1 MNTAR
6 SGPPASL
13 YVAGPFSMG
22 YVDFFT
28 FLIPLYGL
36 SLGLDAA
43 EIGILVGARS
53 ILALFLSI
61 HIGVSMDR
69 FGTRRVTLFFVWTGM
84 ALAPLFPLVPG
95 FWALLLLQLVNGAAV
110 SFAWS
115 GAQTLIAQ
123 LAEGDAGY
131 IGKFSFFARLGST
144 TAPILAG
151 LVWDFG
157 GAWPA
162 YLFGAAWGAVL
173 TIALLRTPEPEIFR
187 PRAADGTGRA
197 RFRARDALP
206 RASDYVSSIMLVVI
220 PAIAVSMAIISMR
233 NTTYSIQTLVYVVYL
248 EQIGLVGTTIG
259 ILFATAEISSGF
271 GSFFAGRAMRLGDP
285 QRTMLSG
292 TVLSILL
299 IAMTP
304 LLGGIFALLLLSQA
318 IRGWLEGVIQ
328 PVILSVQARA
338 VGRHQQ
344 CAVVGLRQTGQ
355 RLTSIVI
362 PPLMGGIADS
372 GAPDRR
378 QHANLARGQYLARAQ
393 HGFAA
398 RQVAAGKGDE
408 LSRCRRPAHLDPC
421 GAAVIPRFG
430 VLDHDDGVGCA
441 RHHPAGRNQRRGA
454 GCDGKLRHRA
464 GSEDLA
470 VQGQSFRCTFG
481 GAHRIVG
488 THREPVDAGSIEPGN
503 VDIGDNRTRQYAG
516 GRLRQRHGLGAE
528 RVQIEKPVKPRRS
541 GVAVD
546 DVEKLLLASEAPQSG
561 LNLVHGSNSAVAL
574 ASSYK

>member
-1 MNTAR
+1 MNTGR
-6 SGPPASL
+6 PGPPTSL

-36 SLGLDAA
+36 SLGLDAV

-61 HIGVSMDR
+61 HIGVLMDR

-95 FWALLLLQLVNGAAV
+95 FWALLLLQLLNGAAV

-123 LAEGDAGY
+123 LTDGDAGY
-131 IGKFSFFARLGST
+131 IGRFSFFARLGST

-151 LVWDFG
+151 IVWDFG

-162 YLFGAAWGAVL
+162 YLFAAGWGAVL
-173 TIALLRTPEPEIFR
+173 TIALLRTPEAEIFGPR
-187 PRAADGTGRA
+187 PAEGTGRP
-197 RFRARDALP
+197 RFRARDVLP
-206 RASDYVSSIMLVVI
+206 RASDYVSSIMLVAI
-220 PAIAVSMAIISMR
+220 PAVAVSMAIISMR
-233 NTTYSIQTLVYVVYL
+233 NTTYSIQTSVYVVYL

-259 ILFATAEISSGF
+259 ILFATAEIASGF
-271 GSFFAGRAMRLGDP
+271 GSLFAGRAMRLGDP
-285 QRTMLSG
+285 QRTMLRG

-304 LLGGIFALLLLSQA
+304 LLGGIFVLLLLSQV

-344 CAVVGLRQTGQ
+344 GAVVGLRQTGQ

-362 PPLMGGIADS
+362 PPLMGGIADHWGVS
-372 GAPDRR
+372 ESFFILGTLMLLSCLPLALLTRR
-378 QHANLARGQYLARAQ
+378 
-393 HGFAA
+393 AA
-398 RQVAAGKGDE
+398 RTA
-408 LSRCRRPAHLDPC
+408 SRSKAEPT
-421 GAAVIPRFG
+421 
-430 VLDHDDGVGCA
+430 
-441 RHHPAGRNQRRGA
+441 
-454 GCDGKLRHRA
+454 
-464 GSEDLA
+464 LA
-470 VQGQSFRCTFG
+470 
-481 GAHRIVG
+481 
-488 THREPVDAGSIEPGN
+488 E
-503 VDIGDNRTRQYAG
+503 
-516 GRLRQRHGLGAE
+516 
-528 RVQIEKPVKPRRS
+528 
-541 GVAVD
+541 
-546 DVEKLLLASEAPQSG
+546 
-561 LNLVHGSNSAVAL
+561 
-574 ASSYK
+574 

>member
-6 SGPPASL
+6 LKPPASL

-36 SLGLDAA
+36 SLGFDAV

-53 ILALFLSI
+53 MLALFLSI
-61 HIGVSMDR
+61 HVGVLMDR
-69 FGTRRVTLFFVWTGM
+69 FGTRRVTLFFVWTGV

-123 LAEGDAGY
+123 LADGDAGY

-151 LVWDFG
+151 IVWDFG

-173 TIALLRTPEPEIFR
+173 TIALLRTQEAEIFGAR
-187 PRAADGTGRA
+187 LADGTGRA
-197 RFRARDALP
+197 RFRARDTLP
-206 RASDYVSSIMLVVI
+206 RASDYASSIMLVAI
-220 PAIAVSMAIISMR
+220 PAVAVSMAVISMR
-233 NTTYSIQTLVYVVYL
+233 NTTYSIQTSVYVVYL
-248 EQIGLVGTTIG
+248 GQIGLVGTTIG
-259 ILFATAEISSGF
+259 TLFATAEIASGV
-271 GSFFAGRAMRLGDP
+271 GSLFAGRAVRLGDP
-285 QRTMLSG
+285 LRTMLSG

-299 IAMTP
+299 IAVTP
-304 LLGGIFALLLLSQA
+304 VLGGIFALLLLSQV

-344 CAVVGLRQTGQ
+344 GAVVGLRQTGQ

-362 PPLMGGIADS
+362 PPLMGGIAD
-372 GAPDRR
+372 
-378 QHANLARGQYLARAQ
+378 HW
-393 HGFAA
+393 
-398 RQVAAGKGDE
+398 
-408 LSRCRRPAHLDPC
+408 
-421 GAAVIPRFG
+421 G
-430 VLDHDDGVGCA
+430 V
-441 RHHPAGRNQRRGA
+441 
-454 GCDGKLRHRA
+454 
-464 GSEDLA
+464 SE
-470 VQGQSFRCTFG
+470 SFF
-481 GAHRIVG
+481 V
-488 THREPVDAGSIEPGN
+488 
-503 VDIGDNRTRQYAG
+503 
-516 GRLRQRHGLGAE
+516 LGALM
-528 RVQIEKPVKPRRS
+528 
-541 GVAVD
+541 
-546 DVEKLLLASEAPQSG
+546 LLLCVPLALLTRRAVRSASRSKVEPT
-561 LNLVHGSNSAVAL
+561 L
-574 ASSYK
+574 AD

>member
-6 SGPPASL
+6 PKPPASL
-13 YVAGPFSMG
+13 YLAGPFSMG
-22 YVDFFT
+22 YLDFFT

-36 SLGLDAA
+36 SLGLDAV

-53 ILALFLSI
+53 MLALFLSI
-61 HIGVSMDR
+61 HIGVLMDR

-95 FWALLLLQLVNGAAV
+95 FWAILLLQLVSGAAV

-144 TAPILAG
+144 TAPILG
-151 LVWDFG
+151 GIVWDFG

-173 TIALLRTPEPEIFR
+173 TIALLRTQEAEIFGAR
-187 PRAADGTGRA
+187 SADGAARV

-206 RASDYVSSIMLVVI
+206 RASDYVSSIMLVAI
-220 PAIAVSMAIISMR
+220 PAVAVSMAIISMR
-233 NTTYSIQTLVYVVYL
+233 NTTYSIQTSVYVVYL

-259 ILFATAEISSGF
+259 MLFATAEIASGF
-271 GSFFAGRAMRLGDP
+271 GALFAGRAVRLGDP
-285 QRTMLSG
+285 LRTMLSG

-304 LLGGIFALLLLSQA
+304 LLGGIFALLLLSQV

-344 CAVVGLRQTGQ
+344 GAVVGLRQTGQ

-362 PPLMGGIADS
+362 PPLMGAIAD
-372 GAPDRR
+372 
-378 QHANLARGQYLARAQ
+378 HW
-393 HGFAA
+393 
-398 RQVAAGKGDE
+398 
-408 LSRCRRPAHLDPC
+408 
-421 GAAVIPRFG
+421 G
-430 VLDHDDGVGCA
+430 V
-441 RHHPAGRNQRRGA
+441 
-454 GCDGKLRHRA
+454 
-464 GSEDLA
+464 SE
-470 VQGQSFRCTFG
+470 SFF
-481 GAHRIVG
+481 I
-488 THREPVDAGSIEPGN
+488 
-503 VDIGDNRTRQYAG
+503 
-516 GRLRQRHGLGAE
+516 LGALM
-528 RVQIEKPVKPRRS
+528 
-541 GVAVD
+541 
-546 DVEKLLLASEAPQSG
+546 LLLCVPLALLTRYAVRSASRPKTEPT
-561 LNLVHGSNSAVAL
+561 L
-574 ASSYK
+574 AD

>member
-1 MNTAR
+1 MNTAPSR
-6 SGPPASL
+6 PPASL

-36 SLGLDAA
+36 SLGFDAV

-53 ILALFLSI
+53 MLALFLSI
-61 HIGVSMDR
+61 HIGVLMDR

-84 ALAPLFPLVPG
+84 ALAPLFPLVPA

-144 TAPILAG
+144 AAPLLAG
-151 LVWDFG
+151 MVWDLG

-173 TIALLRTPEPEIFR
+173 TIALLRTQEAEIFGAR
-187 PRAADGTGRA
+187 PADGTGRA

-206 RASDYVSSIMLVVI
+206 RASDYASSIILVAI
-220 PAIAVSMAIISMR
+220 PAVAVSMAVISMR
-233 NTTYSIQTLVYVVYL
+233 NTTYSIQTSVYVVYL

-259 ILFATAEISSGF
+259 SLFAAAEIASGF
-271 GSFFAGRAMRLGDP
+271 GSLFAGRAVRLGDP
-285 QRTMLSG
+285 LGTMLSG
-292 TVLSILL
+292 TVLSILM

-304 LLGGIFALLLLSQA
+304 LLGGIFTLLLLSQV

-344 CAVVGLRQTGQ
+344 GAVVGLRQTGQ

-362 PPLMGGIADS
+362 PPLMGAIAD
-372 GAPDRR
+372 
-378 QHANLARGQYLARAQ
+378 HW
-393 HGFAA
+393 
-398 RQVAAGKGDE
+398 
-408 LSRCRRPAHLDPC
+408 
-421 GAAVIPRFG
+421 G
-430 VLDHDDGVGCA
+430 V
-441 RHHPAGRNQRRGA
+441 
-454 GCDGKLRHRA
+454 
-464 GSEDLA
+464 SE
-470 VQGQSFRCTFG
+470 SFF
-481 GAHRIVG
+481 I
-488 THREPVDAGSIEPGN
+488 
-503 VDIGDNRTRQYAG
+503 
-516 GRLRQRHGLGAE
+516 LGALM
-528 RVQIEKPVKPRRS
+528 
-541 GVAVD
+541 
-546 DVEKLLLASEAPQSG
+546 LLLCVPLALLTRRAMRSASRSRAAPT
-561 LNLVHGSNSAVAL
+561 L
-574 ASSYK
+574 AD